1 MIYVQVISC
10 PPPLWNTG
18 GTARQSD
25 ALIKLMAE
33 NATVIL
39 VTQKNHSG
47 LAKKYYKDYKNV
59 VIFSTYFDL
68 SKTKPLSFLRLR
80 KLGSVIS
87 SLLRSKREKVIVH
100 CLESK
105 SLLTLQMAIFCK
117 FREFEFWL
125 SPFGQGSAIL
135 NTRVSLVSFV
145 YKKIIRDADKVICQ
159 NLDEYDLFIRHSD
172 QNNIYEIPLLIDP
185 EVYLQ
190 SQLIKEKKTGPMRLG
205 FLGRNTKL
213 KGIIQIIQFVEKISS
228 ETNIE
233 LSLALS
239 GSDSDVNE
247 AILNSTLNIAV
258 LNIDN
263 NFDRISFYQDI
274 DVFIILPT
282 VQEETSLAA
291 LEAALLGCKVI
302 YNRNCMFSNSEM
314 FGDIC
319 CLIDDFSV
327 EWLES
332 GLDSASYQR
341 IRKFYYEAIPDNYR
355 KLFND

>member
-25 ALIKLMAE
+25 ALIKLISE

-59 VIFSTYFDL
+59 VIYPTHFDL
-68 SKTKPLSFLRLR
+68 SKTKPLSFLQLR

-87 SLLRSKREKVIVH
+87 SLMQSNKEKVFVH

-105 SLLTLQMAIFCK
+105 SFLTLQMAIFCK

-135 NTRVSLVSFV
+135 NRRMSLVSII
-145 YKKIIRDADKVICQ
+145 YKKIIKNADKVICQ
-159 NLDEYDLFIRHSD
+159 NLDEFDLFKSNTGRS
-172 QNNIYEIPLLIDP
+172 NVTEIPLLIDP
-185 EVYLQ
+185 EIYTQ
-190 SQLIKEKKTGPMRLG
+190 TQPIKEKKPGPVKIG
-205 FLGRNTKL
+205 FLGRNTKV
-213 KGIIQIIQFVEKISS
+213 KGIVQLIQFVEKISS
-228 ETNIE
+228 DINVE

-239 GSDSDVNE
+239 GCDPDVNI
-247 AILNSTLNIAV
+247 AILNSSLDITV

-263 NFDRISFYQDI
+263 NFDRISYYKGI

-319 CLIDDFSV
+319 CLIENFSV

-332 GLDSASYQR
+332 RSDSVSYER
-341 IRKFYYEAIPDNYR
+341 IHKFYHETIPNNYR

>member
-39 VTQKNHSG
+39 VTQKNHSR

-59 VIFSTYFDL
+59 VIFTTYFDL
-68 SKTKPLSFLRLR
+68 SKTKPFSFLRLR

-87 SLLRSKREKVIVH
+87 SHMRSKREKVFVH

-105 SLLTLQMAIFCK
+105 SILTLQMAILCK
-117 FREFEFWL
+117 FRGFEFCL

-135 NTRVSLVSFV
+135 DRRMSLVSV
-145 YKKIIRDADKVICQ
+145 IYKKIIKNADKVICQ
-159 NLDEYDLFIRHSD
+159 NLDEFDLFKS
-172 QNNIYEIPLLIDP
+172 NTGGSNILEIPLLIDP
-185 EVYLQ
+185 EIYKQ
-190 SQLIKEKKTGPMRLG
+190 KQIIKEKKTGPVKIG

-213 KGIIQIIQFVEKISS
+213 KGIVQLIQFVEKISCDI
-228 ETNIE
+228 NVE

-239 GSDSDVNE
+239 GYDPDVNV
-247 AILNSTLNIAV
+247 AILNSSLDITV

-263 NFDRISFYQDI
+263 NFDRISYYKGI
-274 DVFIILPT
+274 DVFTILPT

-319 CLIDDFSV
+319 CLIENFSV

-332 GLDSASYQR
+332 GSDSVSYER
-341 IRKFYYEAIPDNYR
+341 IRKFYYEAIPDSYR